1 MSIKQ
6 LRDDIIRLIESKFND
21 IELPDDK
28 YVALVNE
35 IDNRI
40 GEFASEL
47 KDKILEIVEE

>member
-1 MSIKQ
+1 MNVRELK
-6 LRDDIIRLIESKFND
+6 DDIIRLIESKFDD

-35 IDNRI
+35 IEDRI

>member
-1 MSIKQ
+1 MNVRK
-6 LRDDIIRLIESKFND
+6 LKDDIIRLIESKFDD

-35 IDNRI
+35 IEDRI